1 MSYVRKEE
9 RERERTFNEL
19 LTDLSWEVRD
29 LLRQEMLLAKNEMTA
44 KLTRAAGDM
53 KSAAIGGAV
62 LHAGFFAIV
71 AAAVLLLGNVVSYW
85 LSALIVGAAACFIG
99 YYMVKNGVRDMRKI
113 NITPTETISTLRED
127 EKWLKEKV

>member
-71 AAAVLLLGNVVSYW
+71 AAVVLLLGNVVSYW

-99 YYMVKNGVRDMRKI
+99 YYMVKKGVRDMRKI
-113 NITPTETISTLRED
+113 DIMPAETISTLRED

>member
-53 KSAAIGGAV
+53 KSAAMGAAV

-85 LSALIVGAAACFIG
+85 LSALIVGAAACAAG
-99 YYMVKNGVRDMRKI
+99 YYMFKKGLRDMRKI
-113 NITPTETISTLRED
+113 DITPHETISTLRED